1 MSFNSYRKISRTD
14 WGVNTSVFTNEQI
27 KFGAVLRI
35 ADALE
40 VIAKNN
46 QILTEEV
53 EKYKRWY
60 TAEEEKNQY
69 LRHSISGLRGYI
81 KKVNK
86 INVAEK
92 KVIK

>member
-14 WGVNTSVFTNEQI
+14 WGTNDSAFTQDQF
-27 KFGAVLRI
+27 KLGAILRI

-46 QILTEEV
+46 QNLIEEV

-60 TAEEEKNQY
+60 ATEEKENQY
-69 LRHSISGLRGYI
+69 LRRSVSGLKGYI
-81 KKVNK
+81 TKVNK
-86 INVAEK
+86 VKSRK
-92 KVIK
+92 KETI